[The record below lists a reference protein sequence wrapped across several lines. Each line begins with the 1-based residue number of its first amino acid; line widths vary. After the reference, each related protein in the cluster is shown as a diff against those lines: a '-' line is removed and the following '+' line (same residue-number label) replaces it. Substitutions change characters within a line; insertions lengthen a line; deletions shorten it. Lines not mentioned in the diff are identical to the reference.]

1 MDNTQL
7 LNKLQNEKQ
16 IIGSKINEWYMYG
29 IDVGVENDELYQ
41 KHVDLLKELSNILF
55 LRIENITE
63 KDNHG

>member
-16 IIGSKINEWYMYG
+16 IIDSKINEWYMYG
-29 IDVGVENDELYQ
+29 IDVDVLNDELHQ